1 MRIDLNPG
9 ATASGS
15 HAEKTASAHA
25 APASARPTDRTRLSE
40 SDTSVGKLEGAAL
53 NSPEVRTEKVQALR
67 SQLQSGTYQ
76 VSPAQVAGSILEQL
90 RVRGS

>member
-9 ATASGS
+9 AATSGS
-15 HAEKTASAHA
+15 AAEKISSPV
-25 APASARPTDRTRLSE
+25 APAGASQAEPTHLE
-40 SDTSVGKLEGAAL
+40 SDVNVGKLETAAL
-53 NSPEVRTEKVQALR
+53 NSPEVRSEKVQALR